1 MHPYFFPHRF
11 SAGAESTMQAVTL
24 RVLEG
29 ADRGRVYESVSPPIS
44 IGREAGNTIQLND
57 DRVSR
62 FHMKLQ
68 YDHENVVLTDLES
81 TNGTRVNGEDT
92 QLRILRYGDMISVGR
107 STLLFGTR
115 EQISER
121 MQKLNRPELDKKLN
135 GADAGKSNGNP
146 DLPWQVDPNYQLG
159 LLEGQPPVLPKGL
172 SPGQAAQLAELIE
185 YLHMNLRKLLA
196 EVEFENRG
204 ESVRVGFVHWQKIL
218 DLQSRLAEYLKQVG
232 RS

>member
-1 MHPYFFPHRF
+1 
-11 SAGAESTMQAVTL
+11 MQAVTL

-29 ADRGRVYESVSPPIS
+29 ADRGRVFDDISPPIS

-62 FHMKLQ
+62 FHVKLQ

-92 QLRILRYGDMISVGR
+92 HLRILRYGDVITLGR
-107 STLLFGTR
+107 STILFGKR

-121 MQKLNRPELDKKLN
+121 MRKLNRPELEKKLN
-135 GADAGKSNGNP
+135 SIAGSKDNP
-146 DLPWQVDPNYQLG
+146 DFPWLSDPNYQLG
-159 LLEGQPPVLPKGL
+159 LSESQPPALPKGL
-172 SPGQAAQLAELIE
+172 SPGQAAQLSELIE
-185 YLHMNLRKLLA
+185 YLHMHMRRLISEAQVN
-196 EVEFENRG
+196 NQG
-204 ESVRVGFVHWQKIL
+204 ESVTLGAVHWQRIL
-218 DLQSRLAEYLKQVG
+218 DLQARLAECLRNVG